1 MSLKASGKPVPAPE
15 TLTFSHARA
24 TMIEPQPVL
33 LAVTVLLTA
42 VVAGM
47 ALGAWAMRAA
57 ARRDAEGDGTV
68 TLGVRPA
75 PSPAGMAVA
84 GVASAAVGGQQGPA
98 MVSVPNGCVFVFD
111 RDLRIRVA
119 EGEALARFGL
129 ERGQAGHPLR
139 QGFPRDVAQ
148 RLEPALRRALLGRSE
163 RFEVTLGTV
172 PVLAACGPD
181 TAQNA
186 PGVVL
191 VLQDISD
198 QRAHQ
203 DSLDT
208 ARRDAISRMTEM
220 AATNHDLE
228 TFATNATRDLRDPLR
243 LLAAYLAVIRQRH
256 ARVLDQDGLALLR
269 QAEEGARRT
278 DRSLRDVLEY
288 ATLNGAE
295 TPRRPV
301 ALAESVGKALRDLI
315 VPLQESGGQVD
326 IRDPLPTISAAPD
339 QMQRLFTAVLGN
351 ALRHRRAGCPPV
363 VTIGCEEDGTFWR
376 LSVQDNGP
384 GVRADERQ
392 ALFEPLRRR
401 STSSPEDSGMGLA
414 IARRIVEAHGGR
426 IWAPPPALPAPK
438 AAAENGT
445 TVCFTLPID
454 QTAGS
459 PTGALALRLGLGR

>member
-1 MSLKASGKPVPAPE
+1 M
-15 TLTFSHARA
+15 FSRARA
-24 TMIEPQPVL
+24 TMIEPQPAL

-42 VVAGM
+42 LVAGM

-57 ARRDAEGDGTV
+57 ARRDAEGDSTV
-68 TLGVRPA
+68 TAGARPVA
-75 PSPAGMAVA
+75 SPAGAPRAV
-84 GVASAAVGGQQGPA
+84 VGGHQGP
-98 MVSVPNGCVFVFD
+98 VVVPIPNGCVYVFD
-111 RDLRIRVA
+111 RDLRIRMA

-139 QGFPRDVAQ
+139 QGFPRDAAQ

-163 RFEVTLGTV
+163 RFEMTLGTV
-172 PVLAACGPD
+172 PVLAACGPEAGSE
-181 TAQNA
+181 TS
-186 PGVVL
+186 GVIL

-198 QRAHQ
+198 QRTRQ
-203 DSLDT
+203 ESLDA
-208 ARRDAISRMTEM
+208 ARRDAVSRMTEM
-220 AATNHDLE
+220 ATTQRDLE

-288 ATLNGAE
+288 AALNGAE
-295 TPRRPV
+295 PPRRPV
-301 ALAESVGKALRDLI
+301 ALAESVGRALRDLI

-326 IRDPLPTISAAPD
+326 IRDPLPTVSAAPD

-363 VTIGCEEDGTFWR
+363 VTIGCEEDDTFWR
-376 LSVQDNGP
+376 LTVQDNGP
-384 GVRADERQ
+384 GVRADERA

-401 STSSPEDSGMGLA
+401 STSSAEDSGMGLA

-426 IWAPPPALPAPK
+426 IWVAPGVMPAPPPA
-438 AAAENGT
+438 ESGT

-454 QTAGS
+454 QTTAS
-459 PTGALALRLGLGR
+459 PTGALGLRLGLGR

>member
-1 MSLKASGKPVPAPE
+1 
-15 TLTFSHARA
+15 
-24 TMIEPQPVL
+24 MIEPQPAL
-33 LAVTVLLTA
+33 LAATVLLTA
-42 VVAGM
+42 LVAGM

-57 ARRDAEGDGTV
+57 ARRDAEGDSTV
-68 TLGVRPA
+68 TLGVRPVA
-75 PSPAGMAVA
+75 SPAGAPR
-84 GVASAAVGGQQGPA
+84 AAVGGHQGP
-98 MVSVPNGCVFVFD
+98 VVVPIPNGCVHVFD
-111 RDLRIRVA
+111 RDLRIRMA

-139 QGFPRDVAQ
+139 QGFPRDAAQ

-163 RFEVTLGTV
+163 RFEMTLGDI
-172 PVLAACGPD
+172 PVLAACGPE
-181 TAQNA
+181 AGSEAGSEA
-186 PGVVL
+186 PGVIL

-198 QRAHQ
+198 QRTRQ
-203 DSLDT
+203 ESLDA
-208 ARRDAISRMTEM
+208 ARRDAVSRMTEM
-220 AATNHDLE
+220 AATHRDLE

-288 ATLNGAE
+288 AALNGAE
-295 TPRRPV
+295 PPRRPV
-301 ALAESVGKALRDLI
+301 ALAESVGRALRDLI

-326 IRDPLPTISAAPD
+326 IRDPLPTVRAAPD

-351 ALRHRRAGCPPV
+351 ALRHRRAGRPPV
-363 VTIGCEEDGTFWR
+363 VTIGCEEDGAFWR

-384 GVRADERQ
+384 GVRADERA

-401 STSSPEDSGMGLA
+401 SASSPEDSGMGLA

-426 IWAPPPALPAPK
+426 IWVTPPTMPPTTPATPPA
-438 AAAENGT
+438 ESGT